1 MRKHC
6 QVDFPERRFLGL
18 KIWLWLYVEESYAI
32 VTGKVCL
39 KISGLRIQPTIG
51 SKPCFGS
58 RIGFNYRRAYEFTQ
72 IKSSI
77 LSL

>member
-1 MRKHC
+1 MRQHC

-18 KIWLWLYVEESYAI
+18 KIWRWLYVEGSYAI

-39 KISGLRIQPTIG
+39 EISGLRIQPAIR

-58 RIGFNYRRAYEFTQ
+58 RIGSNHRRAYEFTQ

-77 LSL
+77 SSF